1 MVEQAGG
8 AESFSG
14 VFKSLTRDL
23 FESQSSRELKNVVFL
38 LKKNGFEKVVLFL
51 IGVNGLSARRMDG
64 RLHIGVSWSISPQ
77 LASTSSHGMFLGW

>member
-8 AESFSG
+8 GAESFSD

-38 LKKNGFEKVVLFL
+38 LKKNGFEKAVLFL
-51 IGVNGLSARRMDG
+51 VGVNGPSARRMDG
-64 RLHIGVSWSISPQ
+64 RLHIGVS
-77 LASTSSHGMFLGW
+77 